1 MSLFG
6 DFLTIGANVGANVV
20 TSKVAASEAAKQR
33 AHDLKMAQLAGTAQ
47 EGGLTKNQMLM
58 IAAGGLAVVGLILF
72 KR

>member
-6 DFLTIGANVGANVV
+6 DFFSTGMAIVKQ
-20 TSKVAASEAAKQR
+20 KVSSTEAAKQR
-33 AHDLKMAQLAGTAQ
+33 AHDLKMAQLAGAAQ
-47 EGGLTKNQMLM
+47 EGGMTKTQVMM

>member
-6 DFLTIGANVGANVV
+6 DFFSTGLKIVGTKISA
-20 TSKVAASEAAKQR
+20 TEAAKQR
-33 AHDLKMAQLAGTAQ
+33 AHDLKMAQLAGAAQ
-47 EGGLTKNQMLM
+47 EGGMTKTQMMM